1 MGTRGKAQMPAL
13 KVTQIAVSKLRASEY
28 NPRKLSSKA
37 ESDLTESIKR
47 FGLVDPVITNVAPNR
62 KNIVIGG
69 HQRLFIAKKLG
80 YKTVPVVELNIPDI
94 NKEKELNLR
103 LNSNTGE
110 WDYEKLKAFDI
121 SMLMDVGFEE
131 SDLCH
136 IWDDQFST
144 EDDQFDSQKALAK
157 NKTTEIKTGDLFRLG
172 QNYLLCGDST
182 NLDDVKKLVGKNKI
196 DVVYSDPIYNINLSY
211 DDGVTTKGK
220 YGGTKVNDNKSDEDY
235 SIFLEKTLTN
245 AIAVVNKDAHFFYYC
260 DQSYIWLLQNL
271 YQKLGIKNQR
281 VCLWLKN
288 SFNPTHQVAFNKAV
302 EPCVYGTI
310 GSPYLNSNTTKLS
323 EILNKE
329 ISTGNRSHSDIIDI
343 FDIWL
348 AKRKAGQD
356 YLTPTEK
363 PVTLHEKPLRRCS
376 KPNDKVLDLFGGSG
390 STLVACEQMNR
401 QAFLMEIDPVF
412 CQVIVDRYQQL
423 TGKEVVQCK

>member
-1 MGTRGKAQMPAL
+1 MAQIKITDVDINLLNPA
-13 KVTQIAVSKLRASEY
+13 IY
-28 NPRKLSSKA
+28 NPRKLSEKQ
-37 ESDLTESIKR
+37 EKDLTESLKR
-47 FGLVDPVITNVAPNR
+47 FSFVDPLIVNFHPER
-62 KNIVIGG
+62 KNIIVGG
-69 HQRLFIAKKLG
+69 HARYKVAKKLG
-80 YKTVPVVELNIPDI
+80 YKTVPVVYVNLTLE
-94 NKEKELNLR
+94 KEQELNLR
-103 LNSNTGE
+103 LNENGGS
-110 WDYEKLKAFDI
+110 WDYELLKAFDI
-121 SMLMDVGFEE
+121 SMLLDVGFEE
-131 SDLCH
+131 SDLSH

-144 EDDQFDSQKALAK
+144 EDDQFDSQKAVAK
-157 NKTTEIKTGDLFRLG
+157 SKTTEIKTEDLFRLG
-172 QNYLLCGDST
+172 HHYLLCGDST
-182 NLDDVKKLVGKNKI
+182 NLDDIKKLVGKNKI

-235 SIFLEKTLTN
+235 SMFLEKTLSN
-245 AIAVVNKDAHFFYYC
+245 ALAVVNKDAHFFYYC
-260 DQSYIWLLQNL
+260 DQSYIWLIQNL
-271 YQKLGIKNQR
+271 YKKLGIKNQR

-288 SFNPTHQVAFNKAV
+288 SFNPTPQVGFNKSF

-310 GSPYLNSNTTKLS
+310 GSPYLNSNATKLS

-329 ISTGNRSHSDIIDI
+329 ISTGNRSHSDIMDI

-390 STLVACEQMNR
+390 STMVACEQMNR

-423 TGKEVVQCK
+423 TGKEVVLCK